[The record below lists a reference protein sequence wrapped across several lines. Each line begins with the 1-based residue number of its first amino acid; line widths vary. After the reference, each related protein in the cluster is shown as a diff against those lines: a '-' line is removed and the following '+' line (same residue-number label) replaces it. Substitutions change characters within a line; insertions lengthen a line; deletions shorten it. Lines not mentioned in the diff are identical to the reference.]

1 MGNVPGVLGNLS
13 NFGQT
18 AVPLQRHSMTS
29 MLGLLAM
36 VKPPVMLVG
45 SLFLNMA
52 MVFGCASGFVDPAS
66 TFPAGLSQHL
76 REQMLL
82 YREESAELRAA
93 AQYYR
98 EESERSAVESSQES
112 ERTRRYR
119 DFAQQAWAQ
128 AEEADRHAEEYQG
141 QLL

>member
-1 MGNVPGVLGNLS
+1 
-13 NFGQT
+13 
-18 AVPLQRHSMTS
+18 
-29 MLGLLAM
+29 M

-45 SLFLNMA
+45 SLFLNMV
-52 MVFGCASGFVDPAS
+52 MVFGCASGFGDPAS

-82 YREESAELRAA
+82 YREESAALRAA

-98 EESERSAVESSQES
+98 EESQRSAEESSQES

-119 DFAQQAWAQ
+119 DFAHQAWVQ

-141 QLL
+141 RLL

>member
-1 MGNVPGVLGNLS
+1 
-13 NFGQT
+13 
-18 AVPLQRHSMTS
+18 
-29 MLGLLAM
+29 ML
-36 VKPPVMLVG
+36 KSHVMLVG
-45 SLFLNMA
+45 GLLLHMA
-52 MVFGCASGFVDPAS
+52 MVLGCSSGFMDSAS
-66 TFPAGLSQHL
+66 TFSVGSSKHL
-76 REQMLL
+76 RGQMLL
-82 YREESAELRAA
+82 YREEAAELRAA

-98 EESERSAVESSQES
+98 EESQRSAEESSQES

>member
-1 MGNVPGVLGNLS
+1 
-13 NFGQT
+13 
-18 AVPLQRHSMTS
+18 
-29 MLGLLAM
+29 ML
-36 VKPPVMLVG
+36 KPHVMLVG

-52 MVFGCASGFVDPAS
+52 MVFGCSSGYTDS
-66 TFPAGLSQHL
+66 AGLSEHL
-76 REQMLL
+76 RDQMRL
-82 YREESAELRAA
+82 YREEAAELRAA

-98 EESERSAVESSQES
+98 EESRRSAEKSNQES

>member
-1 MGNVPGVLGNLS
+1 
-13 NFGQT
+13 
-18 AVPLQRHSMTS
+18 
-29 MLGLLAM
+29 M
-36 VKPPVMLVG
+36 VKPPVTLVG
-45 SLFLNMA
+45 SLFLNMV
-52 MVFGCASGFVDPAS
+52 MVFGCVSGFVDPAS
-66 TFPAGLSQHL
+66 TFPAGLFQHL

-98 EESERSAVESSQES
+98 EESQRSAEESSQES

>member
-1 MGNVPGVLGNLS
+1 
-13 NFGQT
+13 
-18 AVPLQRHSMTS
+18 
-29 MLGLLAM
+29 M
-36 VKPPVMLVG
+36 VKPHVMLVG
-45 SLFLNMA
+45 SLFLNMV

-66 TFPAGLSQHL
+66 TFPAGLSKHL

-98 EESERSAVESSQES
+98 EESQRSAEESSQES